1 MKINGGDKRKEQ
13 FEEIYKMYKNSILRT
28 CYMILKDYQL
38 AEDATQDV
46 FVRVYCKLNT
56 FKAKSDIKTWIT
68 RIAINVCKSKMRTR
82 AYSETINSETVIVHS
97 QNKDEHKTEN
107 KLIISESVMRLPKD
121 LREVTVL
128 FYYQEL
134 KQKEIAKML
143 KIPET
148 TVAYR
153 LRKAKEQLKS
163 NIKEDFLY
171 E

>member
-1 MKINGGDKRKEQ
+1 MQNSKNER
-13 FEEIYKMYKNSILRT
+13 FEEIYQTYKNTILRT

-46 FVRVYCKLNT
+46 FVKVYYKLHT
-56 FKAKSDIKTWIT
+56 FKAKSEIKTWIT

-82 AYSETINSETVIVHS
+82 SYSEAVNSEFVTIHS
-97 QNKDEHKTEN
+97 DSTTEN
-107 KLIISESVMRLPKD
+107 KPENRLVILEAVMNLPRD

-128 FYYQEL
+128 FYYQEFR
-134 KQKEIAKML
+134 QKEISKIL

-153 LRKAKEQLKS
+153 LRKSKEQLRTT
-163 NIKEDFLY
+163 IKEELLY